1 MAITGQRVRLIS
13 RDEDIVTRPNEL
25 PGEKTIVKLRGDL
38 WTEDPAFSTEHLQKR
53 MEANPGLRRLV
64 SRWVHEGPVV
74 FYGFSIIDPV
84 FELFSRVFGP
94 LPGTTIVATRIDNSL
109 WRQQCRT
116 LGLHGIDAATWSDVE
131 RKIITMCE
139 TISPATSLPD
149 VSALTEEVG
158 EVVSRH
164 LATNPLLV
172 WAHRPRNEIEALP
185 AEEISTV
192 KESVRFMSSLMDR
205 GILVPAVP
213 AGLAAE
219 ICMRAGDQPLSRQAM
234 GLSVAAMIH
243 PGCFAANAAS
253 AVGRTLNRMGDHI
266 RARTYLEWALEV
278 RDPDDH
284 EARADDLAWLSR
296 CIIQEIDTL
305 KSVGRL
311 RAVME
316 LIAGFLREQAS
327 GVELAQM
334 NSDSPTTQRSIYYIN
349 LRLGRI
355 MAMAAQMAQATGN
368 VFAEQAVNLL
378 ERAIEMEPAKPDGY
392 KAIRE
397 LLTNREYQTADTK
410 RWMTLVA
417 GAPPAVQ
424 RRLGAR

>member
-1 MAITGQRVRLIS
+1 MISLRRLLAITGQRVRLIS

-64 SRWVHEGPVV
+64 SRWIHEGPVV

-139 TISPATSLPD
+139 AISPATSLPD

-172 WAHRPRNEIEALP
+172 WAHRPGMRSKRFQLRKFQPSKSLFALCH
-185 AEEISTV
+185 
-192 KESVRFMSSLMDR
+192 L
-205 GILVPAVP
+205 
-213 AGLAAE
+213 
-219 ICMRAGDQPLSRQAM
+219 
-234 GLSVAAMIH
+234 
-243 PGCFAANAAS
+243 
-253 AVGRTLNRMGDHI
+253 
-266 RARTYLEWALEV
+266 
-278 RDPDDH
+278 
-284 EARADDLAWLSR
+284 
-296 CIIQEIDTL
+296 
-305 KSVGRL
+305 
-311 RAVME
+311 
-316 LIAGFLREQAS
+316 
-327 GVELAQM
+327 
-334 NSDSPTTQRSIYYIN
+334 
-349 LRLGRI
+349 
-355 MAMAAQMAQATGN
+355 
-368 VFAEQAVNLL
+368 
-378 ERAIEMEPAKPDGY
+378 
-392 KAIRE
+392 
-397 LLTNREYQTADTK
+397 
-410 RWMTLVA
+410 
-417 GAPPAVQ
+417 
-424 RRLGAR
+424 